1 MFADYVYEKSSAEYS
16 NRVLLF
22 DNDDLESRT
31 KYSEYFAA
39 NGFSV
44 IRYQDDLDLRL
55 KHEDAIS
62 EENGKYLLLVEKN
75 KYVPYDVMKRY
86 RSFAVSLTNLFP
98 KLNTSAIRDAPK
110 MDYDLL
116 SLAYAENFSDLRDEN
131 STRQFIEKTVYS
143 RINIENYLTEKN
155 AEMHKAA
162 EEAKD
167 HRDWFRVANLKALID
182 STAAGCDIEITTDDI
197 HEKFENYILTNFSK
211 LSSTYDREGPVLV
224 SRAMEYMH
232 DNSNK
237 FAVVVMDGMSEFDWQ
252 IISRS
257 FAGIHYEKTDIFA
270 MIPTTTS
277 ISRQCLLSAKFPVQ
291 LQEPWKQSREKNEF
305 MECAAKLGYT
315 PEQTGYERGYD
326 ADFSIFVNCA
336 AVIINDVDEM
346 VHSQKQGRKG
356 MYNDIRLL
364 AKQGQL
370 AELVKRLLKSG
381 FDVYITADHGNT
393 PCKGMGKLMKTGV
406 EVETKSRRMIVLK
419 DFADKQKLIE
429 QYKLIDYPKFYLN
442 KEFEYLICGIGSS
455 FDARGDEVMS
465 HGGITLDEVIVP
477 FIKVKAVWNNG

>member
-1 MFADYVYEKSSAEYS
+1 MFADYLYEMSSAEYS

-22 DNDDLESRT
+22 DNDDLENRT

-55 KHEDAIS
+55 KHDDAIS
-62 EENGKYLLLVEKN
+62 DDTGKYLLLVEKS

-86 RSFAVSLTNLFP
+86 RSFTVSLTNLFP
-98 KLNTSAIRDAPK
+98 KLNTTVIRDTSD

-116 SLAYAENFSDLRDEN
+116 SLAYAENFSDLRDEE
-131 STRQFIEKTVYS
+131 STRQFIKGTVYN
-143 RINIENYLTEKN
+143 RNNIEKYLTEKN

-162 EEAKD
+162 DEATNY
-167 HRDWFRVANLKALID
+167 RDWFRVANLKALID
-182 STAAGCDIEITTDDI
+182 SMAAGCDIEKTTDDI
-197 HEKFENYILTNFSK
+197 HEKFEDFILTNFGK
-211 LSSTYDREGPVLV
+211 LSAAIDMEGPVLV

-252 IISRS
+252 IISQS
-257 FAGIHYEKTDIFA
+257 FDEIHYEKTDIFA

-277 ISRQCLLSAKFPVQ
+277 ISRQCLLSKKYPVQ

-305 MECAAKLGYT
+305 MECAADLGYT
-315 PEQTGYERGYD
+315 AEQTGYERGYD
-326 ADFSIFVNCA
+326 ADFSIFVKCA

-346 VHSQKQGRKG
+346 VHSQKHGRQG

-370 AELVKRLLKSG
+370 AELVKHLLKSG

-393 PCKGMGKLMKTGV
+393 PCKGVGKLMKTGV

-419 DFADKQKLIE
+419 DFADKQKLID
-429 QYKLIDYPKFYLN
+429 QYKLIDYPKYYLN
-442 KEFEYLICGIGSS
+442 KEFDYLICGIGSS